1 MMLANATITIYN
13 RKTGSKTTFDTWNRT
28 VIRDVH
34 VHVDHKVSA
43 GDSGLNSA
51 EVYKIRIPAD
61 VENADQYLPPEEYAE
76 LENPAGYWTIQN
88 DDHIV
93 LGEYSKDIVKPADLL
108 KMSQRHCKVLSW
120 SDNRFGG
127 LPHWRIGGA

>member
-1 MMLANATITIYN
+1 MLTNATITIYN

-28 VIRDVH
+28 VIRGVH
-34 VHVDHKVSA
+34 VYVDHKVSA

-51 EVYKIRIPAD
+51 EVYKIRIPTD
-61 VENADQYLPPEEYAE
+61 VENADQYLPPEEYVKKD
-76 LENPAGYWTIQN
+76 NPGDCWTIQL

-93 LGEYSKDIVKPADLL
+93 LGECDKKIEKPADLTDVRL
-108 KMSQRHCKVLSW
+108 RHCKVLSW

>member
-1 MMLANATITIYN
+1 MLTNATITIYN
-13 RKTGSKTTFDTWNRT
+13 RIPGKKNTFDTWHRT

-34 VHVDHKVSA
+34 VYVDHKASV

-51 EVYKIRIPAD
+51 EVYKIRIPTD

-76 LENPAGYWTIQN
+76 LENPAGYWTIQI
-88 DDHIV
+88 DDHSV
-93 LGEYSKDIVKPADLL
+93 LGDCDKEIEQPADLTDVRL
-108 KMSQRHCKVLSW
+108 RPCKVLSW

-127 LPHWRIGGA
+127 LPHWRRGGA

>member
-1 MMLANATITIYN
+1 MLTNATITIYN
-13 RKTGSKTTFDTWNRT
+13 RKPGNKNTFDSWNRT
-28 VIRDVH
+28 VIRDVW
-34 VHVDHKVSA
+34 VYVDHKASV

-61 VENADQYLPPEEYAE
+61 AENAAQYLPPEEYVKKD
-76 LENPAGYWTIQN
+76 NPGDYWTIQV

-93 LGEYSKDIVKPADLL
+93 LGECNKEIEKPADLSNVRL
-108 KMSQRHCKVLSW
+108 RHCKVLSW